1 MFFFSSFFFSCI
13 NRVQQIAKLDHFAM
27 LHLVD
32 VKTQLR
38 VLLMMAQLPI
48 LVSVFVHAAWKGVMI
63 HRGCIVMQ
71 QLVLVSRNHAYPEN
85 IGKFLVVV
93 ANQ

>member
-48 LVSVFVHAAWKGVMI
+48 LVSVFVHAAWKGVML

-71 QLVLVSRNHAYPEN
+71 QLALVLRNYAHQEN
-85 IGKFLVVV
+85 IGKSVVSV
-93 ANQ
+93 V